1 MGNQVHLFV
10 EILNKYLYFFDRGCP
25 SITVK
30 YLKGLIRLINEHIP
44 NLDSSDTSRVARMHY
59 HNTLAHVKEKQDVML
74 RLMKK
79 MILLPHQRERPPRL
93 TKVAVAVV
101 KEQRRAKVERLVT
114 SKKRKRGA
122 GKIVRG
128 PRSETPK
135 KVIP

>member
-59 HNTLAHVKEKQDVML
+59 HNTLAHVKEKQAAGDEL
-74 RLMKK
+74 A
-79 MILLPHQRERPPRL
+79 ERYAAIDEEDDF
-93 TKVAVAVV
+93 T
-101 KEQRRAKVERLVT
+101 T
-114 SKKRKRGA
+114 SAEGTPSKAEKSSG
-122 GKIVRG
+122 GG
-128 PRSETPK
+128 EGTTDGETAETSDE
-135 KVIP
+135 

>member
-59 HNTLAHVKEKQDVML
+59 HNTLAHVKEKQAAGDDL
-74 RLMKK
+74 AGRYAE
-79 MILLPHQRERPPRL
+79 IDEEDDFAASSEGTP
-93 TKVAVAVV
+93 TKVD
-101 KEQRRAKVERLVT
+101 KSGSGSGEGTTEGE
-114 SKKRKRGA
+114 SG
-122 GKIVRG
+122 
-128 PRSETPK
+128 ETGDE
-135 KVIP
+135 